1 MTRKAYPNV
10 NAANQY
16 ARDIVRG
23 KTVACRYVIDAC
35 QRHLDDLAK
44 EKTKKFL
51 YRFDKDLAEKAAK
64 FIQLLPHT
72 KGEWAFKRMP
82 ITLEPW
88 QLFIVCSAF
97 GWVRKGSKLRRF
109 REVYTEIPRKN
120 GKSAISAGV
129 ALFCFTC
136 DDEFGAEVYSG
147 ATTEKQAWEVFRPA
161 RLMCKRTPALCDA
174 FGVEVNASNMNRPE
188 DGARL
193 EPLIGNPGDGA
204 SPSCAIVDEYHE
216 HDTDALYTTMLTGM
230 GARRQPLMWAITT
243 AGYNIEGPCYDKRR
257 EVIEM
262 LNGTVPNDE
271 LFGVIYTVD
280 EGDDWTDPAVLR
292 KANPNMGIS
301 VYSDFLLSQQK
312 RAMNNARQANV
323 FKTKHL
329 NIWVSARAAYFNLVS
344 WRNCEDETLTI
355 EQFEGQ
361 PCYLSFDLARKLD
374 MNSMVRIFTRDI
386 DGRRHYYC
394 IAPKFWVPY
403 DTVYS
408 TDTDHQ
414 RTAERFQKWV
424 NSGHLEVTEGAE
436 IDYRVILE
444 EAKEVNRQNPVE
456 ESAIDPHGATN
467 LSHHLA
473 DEGLSPITIVQNY
486 TNMSDPMK
494 ELEAAIE
501 AGRFHHDGHPILT
514 WCISNVV
521 GKHLPGNDDV
531 VRPIKEHSEN
541 KIDGATAL
549 IMDIGR
555 AMLPETRQDL
565 NGFFENPIM
574 VGF

>member
-88 QLFIVCSAF
+88 QLFIICSAF

-444 EAKEVNRQNPVE
+444 EAKAVNRQNPVE

-473 DEGLSPITIVQNY
+473 DEGLTPITIVQNY

>member
-1 MTRKAYPNV
+1 MTRKSYPNV

-23 KTVACRYVIDAC
+23 RTVACRYVVDAC

-44 EKTKKFL
+44 EKTKKFR

-88 QLFIVCSAF
+88 QLFIVCCAF
-97 GWVRKGSKLRRF
+97 GWVQKGTKLRRF

-129 ALFCFTC
+129 ALYCFTC

-188 DGARL
+188 DGARF
-193 EPLIGNPGDGA
+193 EPLIGNPGDGS
-204 SPSCAIVDEYHE
+204 SPSCAVVDEYHE

-280 EGDDWTDPAVLR
+280 EGDDWTDPVVLR

-444 EAKEVNRQNPVE
+444 EAKAVNRQNPVE

>member
-97 GWVRKGSKLRRF
+97 GWVRKGTKLRRF

-280 EGDDWTDPAVLR
+280 EGDDWTDPAVMR
-292 KANPNMGIS
+292 KANPNMGVS

-344 WRNCEDETLTI
+344 WRNCEDETLTL

-361 PCYLSFDLARKLD
+361 PCYLAFDLARKLD

-386 DGRRHYYC
+386 DGKRHYYC

-444 EAKEVNRQNPVE
+444 EAKAANRQNPVE

-555 AMLPETRQDL
+555 AMLPDTRQDL

>member
-161 RLMCKRTPALCDA
+161 RLMCKRTPSLCDA

-280 EGDDWTDPAVLR
+280 EGDDWTDPAALR

-301 VYSDFLLSQQK
+301 VYSDFLLSQQR

-361 PCYLSFDLARKLD
+361 SCYLSFDLARKLD

-444 EAKEVNRQNPVE
+444 EAKAVNRQNPVE

-473 DEGLSPITIVQNY
+473 DEGLTPITIVQNY

>member
-394 IAPKFWVPY
+394 VAPKFWVPY

-424 NSGHLEVTEGAE
+424 NSGHLDVTEGAE

-444 EAKEVNRQNPVE
+444 EAKAVNRQNPVE

>member
-1 MTRKAYPNV
+1 M
-10 NAANQY
+10 
-16 ARDIVRG
+16 
-23 KTVACRYVIDAC
+23 ACRYVIDAC

-394 IAPKFWVPY
+394 VAPKFWVPY

-424 NSGHLEVTEGAE
+424 NSGHLDVTEGAE

-444 EAKEVNRQNPVE
+444 EAKAVNRQNPVE

>member
-394 IAPKFWVPY
+394 VAPKFWVPY

-424 NSGHLEVTEGAE
+424 NSGHLDVTEGAE

>member
-129 ALFCFTC
+129 ALYCFTC

-394 IAPKFWVPY
+394 VAPKFWVPY

-444 EAKEVNRQNPVE
+444 EAKAVNRQNPVE

>member
-88 QLFIVCSAF
+88 QLFIICSAF

-444 EAKEVNRQNPVE
+444 EAKAVNRQNPVE

-473 DEGLSPITIVQNY
+473 DEGLTPITIVQNY

-521 GKHLPGNDDV
+521 GKYLPGNDDV